1 MPLPVGQITVFVT
14 IAVPY
19 VLILTMVGMPFSHT
33 WVWLYA
39 LPPGVLTWLV
49 TRPVLEGKRLPEL
62 VFSQLRYLAEPRTW
76 CRMMPVA
83 EKSHVIVIA
92 QVWRAPASP
101 PQTGLGTDAQ
111 RAAEPEPVPAR
122 PVWPDRPAV
131 SPAGRARASAAAD
144 PIAPATTSNAAG
156 AVTIAGRDPALTAAA
171 TVPAAV
177 AEALTAPDVGAPA
190 GRARARSAGAADP
203 VRSRH
208 SSADG
213 RSVVTV
219 RTGPAANWPV
229 HVERVP
235 GTSPGDIRPGR
246 RDRVVVVP
254 GRLRPGGPDH
264 VERDQPR
271 VRMPL
276 PGPVR
281 IVVLG
286 STAGAGQSVIALLTG
301 QLLASLR
308 GEAVAVL
315 DLSSGPGSVT
325 ELARQI
331 PRLLPGRQ
339 PTARSSLA
347 GPNAATRDH
356 ALQVVTAEHTG
367 SGPRDAD
374 RLIDAVCGRY
384 PLTVADPSA
393 ADVPR
398 ALHAADQLVLVS
410 PAGADAAG
418 SLAMTLE
425 WLDMHGHGR
434 LVQASVA
441 VVNGVSAQTAANA
454 ERAAGVAVG
463 RCRAVVRVPWD
474 TRLSG
479 GGALREETVRAVTAL
494 AGVLVRGLAE
504 ARPADVAAPAAPS
517 AGSAPA
523 GSAPAG
529 SAPAGSAPAGS
540 APGGSAPGG
549 RVSR

>member
-1 MPLPVGQITVFVT
+1 MPLPVGQITVFVA

-101 PQTGLGTDAQ
+101 RQTGLGTGAES
-111 RAAEPEPVPAR
+111 AADPETVPVRPA
-122 PVWPDRPAV
+122 WPDRPAV
-131 SPAGRARASAAAD
+131 NTAGRARAASAPAD
-144 PIAPATTSNAAG
+144 PGAPATTARAA
-156 AVTIAGRDPALTAAA
+156 AANMIAETDPALTAAA
-171 TVPAAV
+171 TVPAEV
-177 AEALTAPDVGAPA
+177 AAALAAPVAAAPA
-190 GRARARSAGAADP
+190 ARARARSAGAADP
-203 VRSRH
+203 VRSQH
-208 SSADG
+208 APPDG
-213 RSVVTV
+213 RSVVHV
-219 RTGPAANWPV
+219 RTGSAAEWPV
-229 HVERVP
+229 HVERAP
-235 GTSPGDIRPGR
+235 GTSPGDTRAGR

-254 GRLRPGGPDH
+254 GGLRPGRPDH
-264 VERDQPR
+264 AERDQAR
-271 VRMPL
+271 VRIPL

-301 QLLASLR
+301 QLLASVR

-339 PTARSSLA
+339 PTAPTGLA
-347 GPNAATRDH
+347 GPGGAARDR

-374 RLIDAVCGRY
+374 RLINAVSARY
-384 PLTVADPSA
+384 PLTIADPPA

-398 ALHAADQLVLVS
+398 ALQAADQLVLVS

-425 WLDMHGHGR
+425 WLEMHGHGR

-441 VVNGVSAQTAANA
+441 VLNGVSAQTAAHA
-454 ERAAGVAVG
+454 QRAAGVAVG

-474 TRLSG
+474 TRLSS
-479 GGALREETVRAVTAL
+479 GGALGAETVRAVTAL
-494 AGVLVRGLAE
+494 AGVLISGLAV
-504 ARPADVAAPAAPS
+504 ARPADMAAPAAPSTGSPSAGSPSAGSPS

-523 GSAPAG
+523 G
-529 SAPAGSAPAGS
+529 
-540 APGGSAPGG
+540 
-549 RVSR
+549 RVRR